1 MNKFIKKFYTLA
13 MSLAMILPT
22 SNVVHADNSLTYG
35 GIGETASEG
44 KFLLDVKDSNVSVN
58 GSTMSSDGSRQ
69 EVESGAVV
77 NIKDASFIAVY
88 NKDGSQESYTGDLD
102 YQTTSNTAYISV
114 LGGVDTT
121 PRSRRTRRS
130 TGSVDDLVVGD
141 TFSGTFGTN
150 NTDGG
155 IGNTT
160 FYVDAITGLLSSVS
174 DQIIGSQ
181 YVECQEHGYIGLT
194 NINAWSL
201 GRKAEYTYNATV
213 TAVAP
218 DGTVTLSIYVPH
230 YLKPGTNQEATGW
243 SAGLGTVPYQ
253 ACAGT
258 WTIRTAPRTMQ
269 MYVRVNKTNGNPD
282 ITRNNQC
289 YAQDLSGAVYG
300 VFADQSCTNKLGEI
314 TTDANGKGVLQNIT
328 VNTGAYVYVKELKA
342 PKGFALDS
350 TIHSIYSL
358 SHEATGWDVNSTD
371 MPMNDPVAIKLTKK
385 SEDVVENP
393 ASLEG
398 AEFTVKYYAGQY
410 TKETLPETATRTW
423 VIKTL
428 KVGSIYKAWLDDAHK
443 VSGDA
448 FYLDNGVPTLPL
460 GTVTVEETK
469 APEGYT
475 LTNKTLSQSGTQIS
489 DGVALF
495 NIEHD
500 AQDIP
505 QVVGGNEYTIEEGVA
520 RGSFNSTKVDKA
532 TGEKLAGAKFKIVN
546 KNAYDIMLKDSE
558 GHDIEEIKAGAE
570 SNYTFGTQ
578 ADGTFTGW
586 DNMLQAGNYALR
598 EVQAPV
604 NYELSEDVDFLVEQG
619 KISDVR
625 VADKEKEPVLR
636 TQAHEYKTGSKL
648 VKEGKVTL
656 EDVADYEN
664 VKPGTY
670 KYTTTLIAKGK
681 TEAEDEVIYKNV
693 TTQELADYNGSITVQ
708 AEVDTSKYGD
718 KELVFYEELER
729 VNKIEGHN
737 YDVAHKN
744 RDDKDQTIKT
754 TKIRTT
760 IKDSVDGDN
769 IIDGT
774 KTEQKVIDT
783 VSYVGLVVGKKYTVT
798 GTLMDKA
805 TGLPVLIN
813 GQPVTNTVEFTA
825 TDTKGTVEVP
835 FTFNATKVAG
845 KRIVAFESVKDENG
859 LELGMHADIN
869 DESQTFDVTMKLK
882 LRIAKADA
890 DNVSHFLKG
899 AEFTLYNADGTI
911 YKDINGKDAI
921 GVTDGNGE
929 VVMNVVYTVAN
940 EGAYVMETKAPEG
953 YEISTEKYPVKLTGK
968 DELGVDLI
976 TIHVLDNAIIIPPTG
991 VDSNPFVWA
1000 GVALLALAGIVSVVV
1015 LKKRNK

>member
-1 MNKFIKKFYTLA
+1 
-13 MSLAMILPT
+13 
-22 SNVVHADNSLTYG
+22 
-35 GIGETASEG
+35 
-44 KFLLDVKDSNVSVN
+44 
-58 GSTMSSDGSRQ
+58 
-69 EVESGAVV
+69 
-77 NIKDASFIAVY
+77 
-88 NKDGSQESYTGDLD
+88 
-102 YQTTSNTAYISV
+102 
-114 LGGVDTT
+114 
-121 PRSRRTRRS
+121 
-130 TGSVDDLVVGD
+130 
-141 TFSGTFGTN
+141 
-150 NTDGG
+150 
-155 IGNTT
+155 
-160 FYVDAITGLLSSVS
+160 
-174 DQIIGSQ
+174 
-181 YVECQEHGYIGLT
+181 
-194 NINAWSL
+194 
-201 GRKAEYTYNATV
+201 
-213 TAVAP
+213 
-218 DGTVTLSIYVPH
+218 
-230 YLKPGTNQEATGW
+230 
-243 SAGLGTVPYQ
+243 
-253 ACAGT
+253 
-258 WTIRTAPRTMQ
+258 
-269 MYVRVNKTNGNPD
+269 
-282 ITRNNQC
+282 
-289 YAQDLSGAVYG
+289 
-300 VFADQSCTNKLGEI
+300 
-314 TTDANGKGVLQNIT
+314 
-328 VNTGAYVYVKELKA
+328 
-342 PKGFALDS
+342 
-350 TIHSIYSL
+350 
-358 SHEATGWDVNSTD
+358 
-371 MPMNDPVAIKLTKK
+371 
-385 SEDVVENP
+385 
-393 ASLEG
+393 
-398 AEFTVKYYAGQY
+398 
-410 TKETLPETATRTW
+410 
-423 VIKTL
+423 
-428 KVGSIYKAWLDDAHK
+428 
-443 VSGDA
+443 
-448 FYLDNGVPTLPL
+448 
-460 GTVTVEETK
+460 
-469 APEGYT
+469 
-475 LTNKTLSQSGTQIS
+475 
-489 DGVALF
+489 
-495 NIEHD
+495 
-500 AQDIP
+500 
-505 QVVGGNEYTIEEGVA
+505 
-520 RGSFNSTKVDKA
+520 
-532 TGEKLAGAKFKIVN
+532 
-546 KNAYDIMLKDSE
+546 MLKDSE

-578 ADGTFTGW
+578 EAGTFTGW
-586 DNMLQAGNYALR
+586 TNMLQAGNYALR

-604 NYELSEDVDFLVEQG
+604 NYELSEDVEFLVEQG

-681 TEAEDEVIYKNV
+681 TEAEDEVVYKNV
-693 TTQELADYNGSITVQ
+693 STQELTEYNGSITVQ

-729 VNKIEGHN
+729 VNKIDGHN

-783 VSYVGLVVGKKYTVT
+783 VSYWGLVVGKKYTVT

-805 TGLPVLIN
+805 TGLPVLID
-813 GQPVTNTVEFTA
+813 GKPVTNTVEFTA

-921 GVTDGNGE
+921 GVTDENGE
-929 VVMNVVYTVAN
+929 VMMNVVYTVAN

-1000 GVALLALAGIVSVVV
+1000 GVALLALAGIVGVVV